1 MCVMGGAPIPFKSPI
16 GDAVM
21 NLKPFATALLLAAT
35 IPALAQ
41 TTPPPSAQQRI
52 DQREANQQKRIEQGE
67 KSGAL
72 TQREATRLEKG
83 QARVE
88 KMEQKA
94 AADGTVTAKEARR
107 IEHTQDVQSN
117 HIRREKH
124 DRQHDVNHDGK
135 RDRPHR

>member
-1 MCVMGGAPIPFKSPI
+1 
-16 GDAVM
+16 M
-21 NLKPFATALLLAAT
+21 NLKPFAIAFLLAAAV
-35 IPALAQ
+35 PALAQ
-41 TTPPPSAQQRI
+41 TTTPPTAQQRI

-94 AADGTVTAKEARR
+94 AADGTVTSREARR
-107 IEHTQDVQSN
+107 IEHAQDVQSR
-117 HIRREKH
+117 HIQREKH

-135 RDRPHR
+135 RDRPHRGS

>member
-1 MCVMGGAPIPFKSPI
+1 
-16 GDAVM
+16 M
-21 NLKPFATALLLAAT
+21 NLKPFAIAFLLAAAV
-35 IPALAQ
+35 PALAQ
-41 TTPPPSAQQRI
+41 TTTQATGQQRI
-52 DQREANQQKRIEQGE
+52 DQREANQQKRIDQGE

-94 AADGTVTAKEARR
+94 AADGTVTGKEARR
-107 IEHTQDVQSN
+107 IEHAQDVQSR

-135 RDRPHR
+135 RDRPHRGS